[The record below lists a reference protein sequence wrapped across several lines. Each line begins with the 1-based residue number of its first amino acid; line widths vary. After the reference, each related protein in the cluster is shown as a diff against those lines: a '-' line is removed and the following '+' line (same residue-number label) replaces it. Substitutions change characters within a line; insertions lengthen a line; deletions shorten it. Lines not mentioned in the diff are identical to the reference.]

1 MAGMQLIRELDRNR
15 IKYEAM
21 IQRFGQ
27 KAAHTAYRRALSHSG
42 RKTYTAVKKSLRLQ
56 TSFKASEVTKSTRFV
71 GPNRAS
77 LSFKI
82 IGTGRH
88 RGLRNFGAKQFR
100 YGVRARVWGKAQ
112 KFKSAF
118 IVDSLSGH
126 AFVRS
131 GSGRYPIRVMYGP
144 SIPKELVK
152 DETKDTFDE
161 ALPDLHRRA
170 IHELKRVLT
179 V

>member
-1 MAGMQLIRELDRNR
+1 MAGMQLVRELDRNR

-21 IQRFGQ
+21 IQRFGD
-27 KAAHTAYRRALSHSG
+27 KAANTAYRRALNHSG
-42 RKTYTAVKKSLRLQ
+42 RKTYTAVKKSLREQ
-56 TSFKASEVTKSTRFV
+56 TSFKAAEVTKATRFI
-71 GPNRAS
+71 GPNRVN

-82 IGTGRH
+82 VGRGRH

-100 YGVRARVWGKAQ
+100 YGVRARVWGKVQ

-131 GSGRYPIRVMYGP
+131 GSARLPIRVMYGP

-152 DETKDTFDE
+152 DQTKETFE
-161 ALPDLHRRA
+161 ESLPDLHRRA
-170 IHELKRVLT
+170 VHELKRILRV
-179 V
+179 